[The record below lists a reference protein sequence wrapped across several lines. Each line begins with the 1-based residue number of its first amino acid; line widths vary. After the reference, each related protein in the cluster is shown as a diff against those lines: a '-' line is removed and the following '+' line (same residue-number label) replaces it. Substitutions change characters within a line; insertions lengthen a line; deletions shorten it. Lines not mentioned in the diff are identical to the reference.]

1 MLLPANHIYIMHL
14 WTSLAAQKLGDNPQ
28 STHRVAV
35 LDEEL
40 CQPRKCGL
48 ECIVYCPVNKTGGE
62 CIVQRPEDGKALISE
77 ELCTGCG
84 ICIKKCPFDAIVIVN
99 LARELSED
107 KIHQYGV
114 NSFRFYRL
122 PTPKKGAVVGL
133 VGRNGMGKSTI
144 VNILSGNM
152 KPNLGKYETETEWD
166 DVLKYFQGT
175 ELKAYFEKIANRQ
188 LRASIKPQLV
198 YMIPK
203 AFKGTPKELLQKY
216 DERRVADKL
225 IQQLGLQN
233 ILDRD
238 LAALSGGELQRL
250 AVAVAAAKDAE
261 YYFFDEPS
269 SYNDVY
275 QRLAVAKVI
284 KELAEEGKS
293 VMVVEHDM
301 TLLDYLSDYVHII
314 YGEPGAYGIVSTLQ
328 STKVGINNFLDGF
341 LPAENVRFREKA
353 FRFDISTSAEDVV
366 LDVPVASYTDLS
378 KSFPS
383 FKLQVSAGRIR
394 QGEIVGIVGAN
405 ALGKTTFMRML
416 AGADKPDSGKIDI
429 GVKISYKPQ
438 YLSQD
443 YDGDVRSLMYA
454 AYQSPIEGSVVEE
467 QIIIPMGVKKL
478 YEKSVRNLSGGEL
491 QKVAVAAS
499 LLRQA
504 DVYALDEP
512 SAFLDAEDRI
522 AVAKFL
528 QRFVRAQGRS
538 AIIIDHDLQLIDL
551 VADTLVIFEGL
562 PGLEGRATEPMKKED
577 GMNRFLKELSIT
589 YRRDETTGRPRVN
602 KEGGRLD
609 REQKQSGNYYY
620 VKQ

>member
-1 MLLPANHIYIMHL
+1 M
-14 WTSLAAQKLGDNPQ
+14 GDDPS

-35 LDEEL
+35 MDYEL

-48 ECIVYCPVNKTGGE
+48 ECIVYCPVNKTGGQ
-62 CIVQRPEDGKALISE
+62 CIIQREEDGKALISE

-99 LARELSED
+99 LAKELSEE

-144 VNILSGNM
+144 VNILSGSM
-152 KPNLGKYETETEWD
+152 KPNLGNFEGETSWD
-166 DVLKYFQGT
+166 AVLKYFQGT
-175 ELKAYFEKIANRQ
+175 ELKSHFEKIANNQ
-188 LRASIKPQLV
+188 MRASIKPQLV

-203 AFKGTPKELLQKY
+203 AFKGTPKELLKKY
-216 DERRVADKL
+216 DERKVADKL
-225 IQQLGLQN
+225 ISQLGLQN

-238 LAALSGGELQRL
+238 LATLSGGELQRL

-275 QRLAVAKVI
+275 QRLAVARVMKD
-284 KELAEEGKS
+284 LADAGKS

-314 YGEPGAYGIVSTLQ
+314 YGEPGAYGIVSSLQ
-328 STKVGINNFLDGF
+328 GTKVGINSFLEGF
-341 LPAENVRFREKA
+341 LPAENVRFRDKA
-353 FRFDISTSAEDVV
+353 FRFDIATSEDSVV
-366 LDVPVASYTDLS
+366 LDVPVASYSDIS
-378 KSFPS
+378 KKFPL
-383 FKLQVSAGRIR
+383 FELHVSAGKIR
-394 QGEIVGIVGAN
+394 KGEVVGIVGAN

-416 AGADKPDSGKIDI
+416 AGVDKPDSGKIEV
-429 GVKISYKPQ
+429 GAKISYKPQ
-438 YLSQD
+438 YLSQE
-443 YDGDVRSLMYA
+443 YDGDVRSLMYT
-454 AYQSPIEGSVVEE
+454 AYQGPIEGSPAEE
-467 QIIIPMGVKKL
+467 QIIIPLGAKKL
-478 YEKSVRNLSGGEL
+478 YEKSVKNLSGGEL

-499 LLRQA
+499 LLRPA
-504 DVYALDEP
+504 DIYALDEP

-528 QRFVRAQGRS
+528 QRFVKAQGKS
-538 AIIIDHDLQLIDL
+538 AIIIDHDMQLIDL
-551 VADTLVIFEGL
+551 VSDTLVIFEGE
-562 PGLEGRATEPMKKED
+562 PGLRGTATAPMRKED
-577 GMNRFLKELSIT
+577 GMNRFLKALSIT

-609 REQKQSGNYYY
+609 REQKDSGNYYY

>member
-1 MLLPANHIYIMHL
+1 
-14 WTSLAAQKLGDNPQ
+14 LGN
-28 STHRVAV
+28 SEAGNTHRVAV
-35 LDEEL
+35 LDDEL

-62 CIVQRPEDGKALISE
+62 CIIQRPEDGKALISE
-77 ELCTGCG
+77 DLCTGCG

-99 LARELSED
+99 LAKELSED
-107 KIHQYGV
+107 KIHQYGI

-122 PTPKKGAVVGL
+122 PAPKKGAVVGL

-144 VNILSGNM
+144 VNILSGSM
-152 KPNLGKYETETEWD
+152 KPNLGKYDQDISWD
-166 DVLKYFQGT
+166 EILKYYQGT
-175 ELKAYFEKIANRQ
+175 EMKSHFEKIANGTM
-188 LRASIKPQLV
+188 RASIKPQLV
-198 YMIPK
+198 YLIPK
-203 AFKGTPKELLQKY
+203 AFKGTPKELLKKY
-216 DERRVADKL
+216 DERNVTDKL
-225 IQQLGLQN
+225 VQQLSLQN

-238 LAALSGGELQRL
+238 IAQLSGGELQRL

-275 QRLAVAKVI
+275 QRLTVAKVI
-284 KELAEEGKS
+284 KELAEEGKN

-301 TLLDYLSDYVHII
+301 TLLDYLSDYIHII
-314 YGEPGAYGIVSTLQ
+314 YGEPGAYGIVSGMQ
-328 STKVGINNFLDGF
+328 STKVGINNFLEGF
-341 LPAENVRFREKA
+341 LPAENVRFRDKA
-353 FRFDISTSAEDVV
+353 FRFDITSSNEDVL
-366 LDVPVASYTDLS
+366 LDISIAQYSDLT

-383 FKLQVSAGRIR
+383 FKLKVAAGKIR
-394 QGEIVGIVGAN
+394 RGEIIGIIGAN

-416 AGADKPDSGKIDI
+416 AGVDKPDSGTINV
-429 GVKISYKPQ
+429 GATISYKPQ
-438 YLSQD
+438 YLNQE
-443 YDGDVRSLMYA
+443 YEGDVRSLLHM
-454 AYQSPIEGSVVEE
+454 AYLNSIEGSSVEQ

-478 YEKSVRNLSGGEL
+478 YDKSIRNLSGGEL

-504 DVYALDEP
+504 DIYALDEP

-528 QRFVRAQGRS
+528 QRFVRAQGKS
-538 AIIIDHDLQLIDL
+538 AIIIDHDIQLIDL
-551 VADTLVIFEGL
+551 VSDTLVIFEGQQ
-562 PGLEGRATEPMKKED
+562 GLEGSATAPIKKEE
-577 GMNRFLKELSIT
+577 GMNRFLKALSIT

-609 REQKQSGNYYY
+609 REQKESGNYYY
-620 VKQ
+620 TKNK

>member
-1 MLLPANHIYIMHL
+1 
-14 WTSLAAQKLGDNPQ
+14 LGNSEAE

-40 CQPRKCGL
+40 CQPKKCGL

-62 CIVQRPEDGKALISE
+62 CIIQRPGDGKAVIAE
-77 ELCTGCG
+77 DLCTGCG

-99 LARELSED
+99 LAKELSED
-107 KIHQYGV
+107 KIHQYGI

-133 VGRNGMGKSTI
+133 VGKNGMGKSTI
-144 VNILSGNM
+144 VNILSGNQ
-152 KPNLGKYETETEWD
+152 EISWD
-166 DVLKYFQGT
+166 EILKYYQGT
-175 ELKAYFEKIANRQ
+175 EMKSHFEKIANGKM
-188 LRASIKPQLV
+188 RASIKPQLV
-198 YMIPK
+198 YLIPK
-203 AFKGTPKELLQKY
+203 AFKGTSKELLKRY
-216 DERRVADKL
+216 DERKMTDKL
-225 IQQLGLQN
+225 IPQLGLQH

-238 LAALSGGELQRL
+238 IAQLSGGELQRL
-250 AVAVAAAKDAE
+250 AVAIAAAKDAE

-284 KELAEEGKS
+284 RELAEQGKN

-314 YGEPGAYGIVSTLQ
+314 YGEPGAYGIVSGMQ
-328 STKVGINNFLDGF
+328 STKVGINNFLEGF
-341 LPAENVRFREKA
+341 LPNENVRFREKA
-353 FRFDISTSAEDVV
+353 FRFDITSSNEDVL
-366 LDVPVASYTDLS
+366 LDISVASYGNLT

-383 FKLQVSAGRIR
+383 FKLNVAAGAVRR
-394 QGEIVGIVGAN
+394 GEIIGIIGAN

-416 AGADKPDSGKIDI
+416 AGVEKPDSGKIDV
-429 GVKISYKPQ
+429 GATISYKPQ
-438 YLSQD
+438 YLNQEH
-443 YDGDVRSLMYA
+443 DGDVRSLMYMA
-454 AYQSPIEGSVVEE
+454 HLNPIEGSSVEQ
-467 QIIIPMGVKKL
+467 QIIIPMGVNKL
-478 YEKSVRNLSGGEL
+478 YEKNVKNLSGGEL
-491 QKVAVAAS
+491 QKVAVVAS

-504 DVYALDEP
+504 DIYALDEP

-528 QRFVRAQGRS
+528 QRFVRAQGKS
-538 AIIIDHDLQLIDL
+538 AIIIDHDIQLIDL
-551 VADTLVIFEGL
+551 VADSLVIFEGQ
-562 PGLEGRATEPMKKED
+562 PGLEGSATTPIKKEE
-577 GMNRFLKELSIT
+577 GMNRFLKALSIT

-609 REQKQSGNYYY
+609 REQKESGNYYY
-620 VKQ
+620 LKIQ

>member
-1 MLLPANHIYIMHL
+1 
-14 WTSLAAQKLGDNPQ
+14 LGN
-28 STHRVAV
+28 SEAGNTHRIAV
-35 LDEEL
+35 LDDEL

-62 CIVQRPEDGKALISE
+62 CIIQRPGDGKALISE
-77 ELCTGCG
+77 DLCTGCG
-84 ICIKKCPFDAIVIVN
+84 ICIRKCPFDAIVIVN
-99 LARELSED
+99 LAKELSED
-107 KIHQYGV
+107 KVHQYGV

-122 PTPKKGAVVGL
+122 PTPRKGAVVGL

-144 VNILSGNM
+144 VNILSGSM
-152 KPNLGKYETETEWD
+152 KPNLGKYDQDISWD
-166 DVLKYFQGT
+166 EILKYYQGT
-175 ELKAYFEKIANRQ
+175 EMKSHFEKIANGTM
-188 LRASIKPQLV
+188 RASIKPQLV
-198 YMIPK
+198 YLIPK
-203 AFKGTPKELLQKY
+203 AFKGTPKELLKKY
-216 DERRVADKL
+216 DERKVTDKL
-225 IQQLGLQN
+225 VQQLSLQN

-238 LAALSGGELQRL
+238 IAQLSGGELQRL

-275 QRLAVAKVI
+275 QRLTVAKVI
-284 KELAEEGKS
+284 KELAEQQGKN
-293 VMVVEHDM
+293 VMVAEHDM

-314 YGEPGAYGIVSTLQ
+314 YGEPGAYGIVSGMQ
-328 STKVGINNFLDGF
+328 STKVGINNFLEGF
-341 LPAENVRFREKA
+341 LPAENVRFRDKA
-353 FRFDISTSAEDVV
+353 FRFDITSSNEDVL
-366 LDVPVASYTDLS
+366 LDISIARYSDLT

-383 FKLQVSAGRIR
+383 FKLKVAAGKIR
-394 QGEIVGIVGAN
+394 RGEIIGIIGAN

-416 AGADKPDSGKIDI
+416 AGVDKPDSGTINV
-429 GVKISYKPQ
+429 GATISYKPQ
-438 YLSQD
+438 YLNQE
-443 YDGDVRSLMYA
+443 YEGDVRSLMYM
-454 AYQSPIEGSVVEE
+454 AYLSSIEGSSVEQ

-504 DVYALDEP
+504 DIYALDEP

-528 QRFVRAQGRS
+528 QRFVRAQGKS
-538 AIIIDHDLQLIDL
+538 AIIIDHDIQLIDL
-551 VADTLVIFEGL
+551 VSDTLVIFEGQQ
-562 PGLEGRATEPMKKED
+562 GLEGSATAPIKKEE
-577 GMNRFLKELSIT
+577 GMNRFLKALSIT

-609 REQKQSGNYYY
+609 REQKESGNYYY
-620 VKQ
+620 TKNK

>member
-1 MLLPANHIYIMHL
+1 M
-14 WTSLAAQKLGDNPQ
+14 GDNPQ

-48 ECIVYCPVNKTGGE
+48 ECIIYCPVNKTGGE
-62 CIVQRPEDGKALISE
+62 CIVQRPEDNKALISE

-114 NSFRFYRL
+114 NSFRFYRM
-122 PTPKKGAVVGL
+122 PMPKKGAVVGL

-216 DERRVADKL
+216 DERKVANKL
-225 IQQLGLQN
+225 VQQLGLQN

-353 FRFDISTSAEDVV
+353 FRFDISTSAEDVI

-383 FKLQVSAGRIR
+383 FKLQVSAGKLR

-416 AGADKPDSGKIDI
+416 AGVDKPDSGKIDI

-454 AYQSPIEGSVVEE
+454 AYQSPIEGSAVEE

-551 VADTLVIFEGL
+551 VADTLVIFEGQ

>member
-1 MLLPANHIYIMHL
+1 MGEDDP
-14 WTSLAAQKLGDNPQ
+14 S

-35 LDEEL
+35 MDYEL

-48 ECIVYCPVNKTGGE
+48 ECIVYCPVNKTGGQ
-62 CIVQRPEDGKALISE
+62 CIVQREEDGKALISE
-77 ELCTGCG
+77 DLCTGCG

-99 LARELSED
+99 LAKELTEE

-144 VNILSGNM
+144 VNVLSGNM
-152 KPNLGKYETETEWD
+152 KPNLGRYEGETSWD
-166 DVLKYFQGT
+166 EVLKYFQGT
-175 ELKAYFEKIANRQ
+175 ELKSHFEKIATGKM
-188 LRASIKPQLV
+188 RASIKPQLV

-203 AFKGTPKELLQKY
+203 AFKGTPKELLKKY
-216 DERRVADKL
+216 DERKVSDSL
-225 IQQLGLQN
+225 IEQLGLQN
-233 ILDRD
+233 TLDRD
-238 LAALSGGELQRL
+238 LATLSGGELQRL
-250 AVAVAAAKDAE
+250 AVAVAAAKDAD

-275 QRLAVAKVI
+275 QRLAVAKVM
-284 KELAEEGKS
+284 KGLAEEGKS

-328 STKVGINNFLDGF
+328 NTKVGINSFLEGF

-353 FRFDISTSAEDVV
+353 FRFDVSTAEDSIVE
-366 LDVPVASYTDLS
+366 DVAVASYSDIS
-378 KSFPS
+378 KKFPS
-383 FKLQVSAGRIR
+383 FNLQVAAGKIR
-394 QGEIVGIVGAN
+394 RGEVIGIVGAN

-416 AGADKPDSGKIDI
+416 AGVDKPDSGTIDV
-429 GVKISYKPQ
+429 GAKISYKPQ
-438 YLSQD
+438 YLSQE
-443 YDGDVRSLMYA
+443 YDGDVRSLLYT
-454 AYQSPIEGSVVEE
+454 AYQAPVENSPVEE
-467 QIIIPMGVKKL
+467 QIIFPMGIKKL

-491 QKVAVAAS
+491 QKVAVTAS

-504 DVYALDEP
+504 DIYALDEP

-528 QRFVRAQGRS
+528 QRFVRAQGKS
-538 AIIIDHDLQLIDL
+538 AIIIDHDMQLIDL
-551 VADTLVIFEGL
+551 VADTLVIFEGK
-562 PGLEGRATEPMKKED
+562 PGLSGQATAPMRKEE
-577 GMNRFLKELSIT
+577 GMNRFLKALAVT

-609 REQKQSGNYYY
+609 REQKDAGNYYY
-620 VKQ
+620 TRQ

>member
-1 MLLPANHIYIMHL
+1 MGNSEAE
-14 WTSLAAQKLGDNPQ
+14 

-62 CIVQRPEDGKALISE
+62 CIIQRPNDGKAVISE
-77 ELCTGCG
+77 DLCTGCG
-84 ICIKKCPFDAIVIVN
+84 ICIRKCPFDAIVIVN
-99 LARELSED
+99 LAKELSED
-107 KIHQYGV
+107 KVHQYGI

-133 VGRNGMGKSTI
+133 VGRNGMGKSTV

-152 KPNLGKYETETEWD
+152 KPNLGKYDQEVSWD
-166 DVLKYFQGT
+166 EILKYYQGT
-175 ELKAYFEKIANRQ
+175 EMKSHFEKIANGTM
-188 LRASIKPQLV
+188 RASIKPQLV
-198 YMIPK
+198 YLIPK
-203 AFKGTPKELLQKY
+203 AFKGTPKELLKRY
-216 DERRVADKL
+216 DERKVTDKL
-225 IQQLGLQN
+225 VPQLGLQN

-238 LAALSGGELQRL
+238 IAQLSGGELQRL
-250 AVAVAAAKDAE
+250 AVAIAAAKDAE
-261 YYFFDEPS
+261 YYFFDESS

-284 KELAEEGKS
+284 RELAEQGKN

-314 YGEPGAYGIVSTLQ
+314 YGEPGAYGIVSGMQ
-328 STKVGINNFLDGF
+328 STKVGINNFLEGF
-341 LPAENVRFREKA
+341 LPTENVRFRDKA
-353 FRFDISTSAEDVV
+353 FRFDITSSNEDVP
-366 LDVPVASYTDLS
+366 LDIPIASYGDLT

-383 FKLQVSAGRIR
+383 FKLNVAGGKIR
-394 QGEIVGIVGAN
+394 RGGIIGIIGAN

-416 AGADKPDSGKIDI
+416 AGVDKPDSGKIDV
-429 GVKISYKPQ
+429 GATISYKPQ
-438 YLSQD
+438 YLNQE
-443 YDGDVRSLMYA
+443 YDGDVRSLMYMA
-454 AYQSPIEGSVVEE
+454 HLNPIEGSSVEQ

-478 YEKSVRNLSGGEL
+478 YEKNVKNLSGGEL

-504 DVYALDEP
+504 DIYALDEP

-522 AVAKFL
+522 AVARFL
-528 QRFVRAQGRS
+528 QRFIRAQGKS
-538 AIIIDHDLQLIDL
+538 AIIIDHDIQLIDL
-551 VADTLVIFEGL
+551 VADSLVIFEGQ
-562 PGLEGRATEPMKKED
+562 PGLEGSATEPIKKEE
-577 GMNRFLKELSIT
+577 GMNRFLKALSIT

-609 REQKQSGNYYY
+609 REQKESGNYYY
-620 VKQ
+620 TKIQ

>member
-1 MLLPANHIYIMHL
+1 M
-14 WTSLAAQKLGDNPQ
+14 DN
-28 STHRVAV
+28 SEAKNTHRVAV

-62 CIVQRPEDGKALISE
+62 CIIQRPEDGKAVISE
-77 ELCTGCG
+77 DLCTGCG

-107 KIHQYGV
+107 KVHQYGI

-122 PTPKKGAVVGL
+122 PAPKKGAVVGL

-144 VNILSGNM
+144 VNILSGSM
-152 KPNLGKYETETEWD
+152 KPNLGHYDKQVSWD
-166 DVLKYFQGT
+166 EVLKYYQGT
-175 ELKAYFEKIANRQ
+175 EMKSHFEKIANGTMK
-188 LRASIKPQLV
+188 ASIKPQLV
-198 YMIPK
+198 YLIPK
-203 AFKGTPKELLQKY
+203 AFKGTPKELLKKY
-216 DERRVADKL
+216 DERKVADKL
-225 IQQLGLQN
+225 IPQLGLQN

-238 LAALSGGELQRL
+238 ISQLSGGELQRL
-250 AVAVAAAKDAE
+250 AVAVAAGKDAE

-269 SYNDVY
+269 SYNDIY
-275 QRLAVAKVI
+275 QRLAVARVMR
-284 KELAEEGKS
+284 ELAEQGKS

-314 YGEPGAYGIVSTLQ
+314 YGEPGAYGIVSGMQ
-328 STKVGINNFLDGF
+328 STKVGINNFLEGF
-341 LPAENVRFREKA
+341 LPTENVRFRNKA
-353 FRFDISTSAEDVV
+353 FKFDVSSSNDDVI
-366 LDVPVASYTDLS
+366 LDVPVASYSDLT

-383 FKLQVSAGRIR
+383 FKLKVDAGKVRK
-394 QGEIVGIVGAN
+394 GEIVGMVGAN
-405 ALGKTTFMRML
+405 ALGKTTLMRML
-416 AGADKPDSGKIDI
+416 AGVEKPDSGSIDI
-429 GVKISYKPQ
+429 GAKISYKPQ
-438 YLSQD
+438 YLNQD

-454 AYQSPIEGSVVEE
+454 AYQSPIEGSTAEE

-478 YEKSVRNLSGGEL
+478 YDKSVRNLSGGEL
-491 QKVAVAAS
+491 QKIAVVAA

-504 DVYALDEP
+504 DIYALDEP

-528 QRFVRAQGRS
+528 QRFVRAQGKS
-538 AIIIDHDLQLIDL
+538 AIIVDHDMQLIDL
-551 VADTLVIFEGL
+551 VADTLVIFEGQ
-562 PGLEGRATEPMKKED
+562 PGVEGNATAPMRKED
-577 GMNRFLKELSIT
+577 GMNRFLKTLSIT

-609 REQKQSGNYYY
+609 RAQKDSGDYYY
-620 VKQ
+620 VKNP

>member
-1 MLLPANHIYIMHL
+1 MGN
-14 WTSLAAQKLGDNPQ
+14 SEAAG

-35 LDEEL
+35 LDDEL
-40 CQPRKCGL
+40 CQPKKCGL

-62 CIVQRPEDGKALISE
+62 CIIQRPEDGKALISE
-77 ELCTGCG
+77 DLCTGCG
-84 ICIKKCPFDAIVIVN
+84 ICIRKCPFDAIVIVN
-99 LARELSED
+99 LAKELSED
-107 KIHQYGV
+107 KVHQYGI

-144 VNILSGNM
+144 VNILSGNT
-152 KPNLGKYETETEWD
+152 KPNLGKYDQDISWD
-166 DVLKYFQGT
+166 EILKYYQGT
-175 ELKAYFEKIANRQ
+175 EMKSHFEKIANGTM
-188 LRASIKPQLV
+188 RASIKPQLV
-198 YMIPK
+198 YLIPK
-203 AFKGTPKELLQKY
+203 AFKGTPKELLKKY
-216 DERRVADKL
+216 DERKVTDKL
-225 IQQLGLQN
+225 VQQLGLQN

-238 LAALSGGELQRL
+238 ISQLAGGELQRL

-275 QRLAVAKVI
+275 QRLTVAKVI
-284 KELAEEGKS
+284 RELAEQGKN

-314 YGEPGAYGIVSTLQ
+314 YGEPGAYGIVSGMQ
-328 STKVGINNFLDGF
+328 STKVGINNFLEGF
-341 LPAENVRFREKA
+341 LPAENVRFRDKA
-353 FRFDISTSAEDVV
+353 FRFDITSSNEDVL
-366 LDVPVASYTDLS
+366 LDISIAKYSDLS

-383 FKLQVSAGRIR
+383 FKLKVAAGKIR
-394 QGEIVGIVGAN
+394 RGEIIGIIGAN

-416 AGADKPDSGKIDI
+416 AGIDKPDSGTIDV
-429 GVKISYKPQ
+429 GATISYKPQ
-438 YLSQD
+438 YLNQE
-443 YDGDVRSLMYA
+443 YDGDVRSLMYM
-454 AYQSPIEGSVVEE
+454 AYLNPIEGSSVEQ

-491 QKVAVAAS
+491 QKVAVVAS

-504 DVYALDEP
+504 DIYALDEP

-528 QRFVRAQGRS
+528 QRFVRAQSKS
-538 AIIIDHDLQLIDL
+538 AIIIDHDIQLIDL
-551 VADTLVIFEGL
+551 VADTLVIFEGQQ
-562 PGLEGRATEPMKKED
+562 GLEGSATAPIKKEE
-577 GMNRFLKELSIT
+577 GMNRFLKALSIT

-609 REQKQSGNYYY
+609 REQKGSGNYYY
-620 VKQ
+620 MKNQ

>member
-1 MLLPANHIYIMHL
+1 MYITHYCKNYILLGNSEAEN
-14 WTSLAAQKLGDNPQ
+14 
-28 STHRVAV
+28 THRVAV

-40 CQPRKCGL
+40 CQPKKCGL
-48 ECIVYCPVNKTGGE
+48 ECIVYCPVNKTGGA
-62 CIVQRPEDGKALISE
+62 CIVQRPEDNKALISE
-77 ELCTGCG
+77 DLCTGCG

-99 LARELSED
+99 LAKELSED
-107 KIHQYGV
+107 KVHQYGI

-144 VNILSGNM
+144 VNVLSGSM
-152 KPNLGKYETETEWD
+152 KPNLGKYDQQEVSWD
-166 DVLKYFQGT
+166 EVLKYYQGT
-175 ELKAYFEKIANRQ
+175 ELKSHFEKIASGNM
-188 LRASIKPQLV
+188 RASIKPQLV
-198 YMIPK
+198 YLIPK
-203 AFKGTPKELLQKY
+203 AFKGTTKELLKKY
-216 DERRVADKL
+216 DERKVADKL

-238 LAALSGGELQRL
+238 IAQLSGGELQRL

-284 KELAEEGKS
+284 RELAEQGKS

-301 TLLDYLSDYVHII
+301 TLLDYLSDYVHLI
-314 YGEPGAYGIVSTLQ
+314 YGEPGAYGIVSGMQ
-328 STKVGINNFLDGF
+328 STKVGINNFLEGF
-341 LPAENVRFREKA
+341 LPAENVRFRDKA
-353 FRFDISTSAEDVV
+353 FKFDITSSNDDVI
-366 LDVPVASYTDLS
+366 LDIPAASYSDLT

-383 FKLQVSAGRIR
+383 FNLKIAAGKVRK
-394 QGEIVGIVGAN
+394 GEIVGIVGAN

-416 AGADKPDSGKIDI
+416 AGIDKPDSGKIDV
-429 GVKISYKPQ
+429 GAKISYKPQ
-438 YLSQD
+438 YLNQD
-443 YDGDVRSLMYA
+443 YEGDVRSLMYA
-454 AYQSPIEGSVVEE
+454 AYQNPIEGSSVEE

-478 YEKSVRNLSGGEL
+478 YDKSVKNLSGGEL
-491 QKVAVAAS
+491 QKVAVVAS

-504 DVYALDEP
+504 DIYALDEP

-528 QRFVRAQGRS
+528 QRFVRAHDKS
-538 AIIIDHDLQLIDL
+538 AIIIDHDMQLIDL
-551 VADTLVIFEGL
+551 VADTLVIFEGR
-562 PGLEGRATEPMKKED
+562 PALEGSATAPIRKEE
-577 GMNRFLKELSIT
+577 GMNRFLKALSIT

-620 VKQ
+620 VKNQ